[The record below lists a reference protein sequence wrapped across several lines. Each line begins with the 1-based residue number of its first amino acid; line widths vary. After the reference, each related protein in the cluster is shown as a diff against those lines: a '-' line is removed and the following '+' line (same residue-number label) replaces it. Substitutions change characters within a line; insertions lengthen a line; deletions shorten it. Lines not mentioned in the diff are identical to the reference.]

1 MRDVDINLEIVAVGE
16 RILAEATR
24 LSVPRYPGTPGDHQT
39 IAEVEKRLVAAGLQ
53 TELQWFSYDLAPAN
67 RTLRT
72 VLVIGALL
80 AGAAGFVVLRSPL
93 AGVLVLLGAL
103 LPGLVFLAWSP
114 WLERLYRR
122 DGPTRTANVIGRR
135 SVKDPTLTLIVMA
148 HHDSKSQSLSFP
160 YRMGLTLTAVAAAS
174 VLVVLV
180 VAGIITGQT
189 PGPGWLGP
197 TAGCAAGVAALILS
211 TMRSG
216 DLSPGGVDNAG
227 STAILLELARTLP
240 EMIRERVELVF
251 LSTGAEEDHMIGAM
265 RWLEANEGVFGDRPV
280 FCLNFDGA
288 GAPGR
293 TVLIE
298 RFGFGRMFSQPMSA
312 AARRAAITLRI
323 PVRGILMLPGI
334 GIDAIPFAHHGIQ
347 CLTLSSGSL
356 GPATLSVHS
365 ANDHPEHLD
374 AATLGRIAE
383 LAQQLLV
390 ELSLETV
397 KSPKSKV

>member
-1 MRDVDINLEIVAVGE
+1 MDINLEIVAVGE

-39 IAEVEKRLVAAGLQ
+39 IAEVEKRLMAAGLQ

-93 AGVLVLLGAL
+93 AAVLVLLGAL

-148 HHDSKSQSLSFP
+148 HHDSKSQSLRFP

-180 VAGIITGQT
+180 VAGIITGQA
-189 PGPGWLGP
+189 PGPRWLGP

-227 STAILLELARTLP
+227 SMAILLELARTLP

-265 RWLEANEGVFGDRPV
+265 RWLEANEGAFGDRPV

-298 RFGFGRMFSQPMSA
+298 RFGFGRMFSQTMSA
-312 AARRAAITLRI
+312 AARRAATTLRI

-347 CLTLSSGSL
+347 CLTLSSGSI

-365 ANDHPEHLD
+365 ANDHPHHLD
-374 AATLGRIAE
+374 PEALARITE
-383 LAQQLLV
+383 LAQHLLV
-390 ELSLETV
+390 DLVQEV
-397 KSPKSKV
+397 KIQKNLTRV